1 MKNKLIKIII
11 SAILFVVAFILKDT
25 NIKILLFL
33 IGYLVVGFSV
43 LKEAFENIIKGKF
56 FDENFLM
63 SVATIGAFM
72 IQEFSEAVAV
82 MLFYQVGEL
91 FQDYAI
97 AKSKKSIASLMDIR
111 PEYANILKDK
121 EIKKVDPNTVKIDDI
136 IVIKPGEKVPL
147 DGVIIDG
154 ESLLD
159 TKALTGETIPKRV
172 LKDDHILSGAINTSG
187 VIKVR
192 VEKNFS
198 NSTVSK
204 ILELVANA
212 TDKKTKEENF
222 ITKFAKVYT
231 PIVVLVALLL
241 AFISPLIFNISFNAC
256 LYRALSFLV
265 VSCPCALVIS
275 IPLSFFGG
283 IGAASKIGVLVKGSN
298 YLEKLNNV
306 DTIVFDKTG
315 TLTEGVF
322 EVIDVNP
329 VNISKDGLLKL
340 AVSAEVY
347 SNHPISLSIRQ
358 AYQKEIDN
366 NLIKETKEIPGYG
379 IKALID
385 NKKVLV
391 GNEKLL
397 LKNNIAFKPC
407 KDVGTIIYVAC
418 NKEYM
423 GYIRIADRIKD
434 DAYRAIDKFKKI
446 GINNFVMLTG
456 DKEIT
461 AKYVAQEL
469 GISSY
474 YASLLPDGKVK
485 KMLELKQKSN
495 IIFVGDG
502 INDALV
508 LAEAPIGVGMGAIG
522 SDAAIEASDIV
533 LMNDE
538 LSKIPEAIYIAKKT
552 VRIVK
557 ENIYFIILIK
567 ILVLVLSALGISTM
581 WEAVFADVGVTV
593 ISSLNALRVLIE
605 RK

>member
-1 MKNKLIKIII
+1 M
-11 SAILFVVAFILKDT
+11 
-25 NIKILLFL
+25 
-33 IGYLVVGFSV
+33 
-43 LKEAFENIIKGKF
+43 
-56 FDENFLM
+56 
-63 SVATIGAFM
+63 
-72 IQEFSEAVAV
+72 
-82 MLFYQVGEL
+82 
-91 FQDYAI
+91 
-97 AKSKKSIASLMDIR
+97 
-111 PEYANILKDK
+111 
-121 EIKKVDPNTVKIDDI
+121 
-136 IVIKPGEKVPL
+136 
-147 DGVIIDG
+147 
-154 ESLLD
+154 
-159 TKALTGETIPKRV
+159 
-172 LKDDHILSGAINTSG
+172 
-187 VIKVR
+187 
-192 VEKNFS
+192 
-198 NSTVSK
+198 
-204 ILELVANA
+204 
-212 TDKKTKEENF
+212 
-222 ITKFAKVYT
+222 
-231 PIVVLVALLL
+231 
-241 AFISPLIFNISFNAC
+241 
-256 LYRALSFLV
+256 
-265 VSCPCALVIS
+265 SCPCALVIS

-423 GYIRIADRIKD
+423 GYIRIADKIKD

>member
-11 SAILFVVAFILKDT
+11 SAILFIVASILKDT

-43 LKEAFENIIKGKF
+43 LREAFENIIKGKF

-111 PEYANILKDK
+111 PEYANILKNK

-192 VEKNFS
+192 VEKTFS

-241 AFISPLIFNISFNAC
+241 AFIPPLIFNVSFNAC

-423 GYIRIADRIKD
+423 GYIRIADKIKD

-552 VRIVK
+552 VHIVK